1 MPEPLRQR
9 LRLQGVRLHF
19 GQVVVHADHRYV
31 ARIKGWQSVC
41 RGHKKTATS
50 LRRAVFAEYKSLN

>member
-1 MPEPLRQR
+1 VLEALRQR
-9 LRLQGVRLHF
+9 LRLQGVHLHF
-19 GQVVVHADHRYV
+19 GQVIIHANDGHV

-50 LRRAVFAEYKSLN
+50 LRRAVSLNTKA